1 MKAREALKLV
11 VGSLVV
17 YGIVVACGTA
27 GNQGFPSPGSGS
39 GSASS
44 GSPSGSTMSDA
55 MAASEGSDAVRDAT
69 SSGQAI
75 GDGAVVRILDALTDP
90 VTTAKADTQS
100 GSRLKAKWYVGADG
114 SRQLA
119 GWHDSQLKIDCTFTT
134 ASDGVIR
141 CLPAFGVS
149 AAYYAPTPAVFA
161 DAACT
166 QEAAYQS
173 VVSGC
178 PGVPPSP
185 SYAWSPDSAPS
196 ECSDGYAIY
205 QIGSPLMVTYTRQTN
220 YQDGGVTCVPSAAT
234 PTLAWYSVGAAV
246 DPATFVSA
254 TVQTDP

>member
-1 MKAREALKLV
+1 MKLKEALKLV
-11 VGSLVV
+11 LGSLVV

-27 GNQGFPSPGSGS
+27 GNQGFPSAGSGS

-44 GSPSGSTMSDA
+44 GGPSGSTMSDA
-55 MAASEGSDAVRDAT
+55 MASSEGSDAT

-75 GDGAVVRILDALTDP
+75 RDGAIGKILDALTDP
-90 VTTAKADTQS
+90 VTMAKADTQS
-100 GSRLKAKWYVGADG
+100 GTRLKAKWYVGSDG
-114 SRQLA
+114 SKQLA

-178 PGVPPSP
+178 PGVAASP

-196 ECSDGYAIY
+196 ECSNGYAIY
-205 QIGSPLMVTYTRQTN
+205 QIGSPLTATYTLQTN
-220 YQDGGVTCVPSAAT
+220 YQDGGMTCVPSAAT